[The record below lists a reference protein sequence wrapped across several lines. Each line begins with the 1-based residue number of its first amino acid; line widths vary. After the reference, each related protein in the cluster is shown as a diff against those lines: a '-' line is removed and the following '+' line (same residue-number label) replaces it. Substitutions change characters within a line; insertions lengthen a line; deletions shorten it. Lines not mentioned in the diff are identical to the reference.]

1 MDEYSHVY
9 INNSYRKEPSSITF
23 GNSMPSYPLPMHVQ
37 ERVAPMPVYRTNESQ
52 NTVYLSPHADYPIP
66 VKAIHSCKLKMVKVN
81 SVLIIE

>member
-52 NTVYLSPHADYPIP
+52 NTVYLSPHADYTIP